1 MSQAAILVAVDIIE
15 DQVVRLTRG
24 EIQERTV
31 YGDDPVEVALNWAKQ
46 GAEWLHVIDLDG
58 ATKGDQQN
66 SKAMIEI
73 IKNTSVPVQVGGGI
87 RSVEAMSSWLDAG
100 AARVVIG
107 TKSEDEAFLRK
118 AISEF
123 GDKVVV
129 AVDARAGRVQVGGW
143 LEASGSSALDAAKR
157 AQDAGVSRIMFTD
170 IDRDGTL
177 MGPNLDAIE
186 EILDAVS
193 IPVIASGGVKNAHDV
208 RSIAGLIDKGVEGII
223 IGKAL
228 YSGSITLEEAKAA
241 AKT

>member
-31 YGDDPVEVALNWAKQ
+31 YGGDPVEVALDWVNQ
-46 GAEWLHVIDLDG
+46 GADWLHVIDLDG

-66 SKAMIEI
+66 SKAMEEI
-73 IKNTSVPVQVGGGI
+73 IKNAGIPVQVGGGI
-87 RSVEAMSSWLDAG
+87 RTVEAMASWLEIG
-100 AARVVIG
+100 AARVIIG
-107 TKSEDEAFLRK
+107 TKSEDEKFVREAV
-118 AISEF
+118 AQF

-143 LEASGSSALDAAKR
+143 LEPSESTAVAAAKR
-157 AQDAGVSRIMFTD
+157 AEDAGVSRIMFTD

-177 MGPNLDAIE
+177 MGPNLDAIQ
-186 EILDAVS
+186 EILEAVS

-208 RSIAGLIDKGVEGII
+208 RRIAGFVDSGLEGII

-228 YSGSITLEEAKAA
+228 YSGSITLDEAKSAA
-241 AKT
+241 SR

>member
-1 MSQAAILVAVDIIE
+1 M
-15 DQVVRLTRG
+15 
-24 EIQERTV
+24 
-31 YGDDPVEVALNWAKQ
+31 
-46 GAEWLHVIDLDG
+46 IDLDG

-73 IKNTSVPVQVGGGI
+73 IKNTSIPVQVGGGI
-87 RSVEAMSSWLDAG
+87 RTVEAMSSWLDAG

-107 TKSEDEAFLRK
+107 TKSEDQAFLRQ
-118 AISEF
+118 AIGEF

-143 LEASGSSALDAAKR
+143 LEASGSSAVDAAKR

-208 RSIAGLIDKGVEGII
+208 RSIAGLVDRGIEGII

-228 YSGSITLEEAKAA
+228 YSGSLTLEEAKAA
-241 AKT
+241 ANT

>member
-1 MSQAAILVAVDIIE
+1 LVAVDIIE

-31 YGDDPVEVALNWAKQ
+31 YGDDPVEVAINWAKR

-66 SKAMIEI
+66 SKAMVEI
-73 IKNTSVPVQVGGGI
+73 IKNTSIPVQVGGGI
-87 RSVEAMSSWLDAG
+87 RTVEAMSSWLDAG

-107 TKSEDEAFLRK
+107 TKSEDQAFLRQ
-118 AISEF
+118 AITEF

-143 LEASGSSALDAAKR
+143 LEASGSSAVDAAKR

-208 RSIAGLIDKGVEGII
+208 RSIAGLVGKGIEGII

-228 YSGSITLEEAKAA
+228 YSGSLTLEEAKAA
-241 AKT
+241 ANT